1 LQYHYIWKNKT
12 PGGTKKLLFLKLR
25 NKIVEM
31 DIKNIGF
38 LAIAIGITLLIVSVY
53 LNIQWLQYLSILI
66 LIIGGLLVNYKKIL
80 KSYKR

>member
-1 LQYHYIWKNKT
+1 VKCFLKKI
-12 PGGTKKLLFLKLR
+12 TKKLLFLKLR

-53 LNIQWLQYLSILI
+53 LNIQWLQYLSVLI